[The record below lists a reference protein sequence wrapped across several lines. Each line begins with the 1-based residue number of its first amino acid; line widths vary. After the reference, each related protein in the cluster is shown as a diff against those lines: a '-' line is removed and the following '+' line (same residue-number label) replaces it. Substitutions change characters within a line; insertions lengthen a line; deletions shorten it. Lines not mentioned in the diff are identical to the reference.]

1 MAEKEQKKNIKPA
14 MLNMKN
20 FQIAVGATLILQP
33 LEVLQTSMIATGYSK
48 QNINFK
54 GLSLIASQIYNQE
67 GLRGFYR
74 GTILSIAKNTVSFS
88 FFFSGIEKYSPPSHY
103 PIYLQSFLN
112 LMIASSS
119 KLVGTVA
126 STPLAVMR
134 TKMQIVGN
142 YEYSKINK
150 CFLKIAKEEGFFGFY
165 RGTIA
170 AILKDVPFSGIQYT
184 IYRNLLNLSGLF
196 TKGQDPKNN
205 SIIVAICGSSA
216 AMLAIM
222 VTYPFDNLRIRQQAQ
237 NKSSNLLKLAK
248 TIKVTEGLK
257 GFYQGYLPRLIKKC
271 IQSGVLWMVYEK
283 LALKQKKKSMDQ

>member
-1 MAEKEQKKNIKPA
+1 MAEMESKQNIKPA

-48 QNINFK
+48 HNINFK
-54 GLSLIASQIYNQE
+54 GLSLIGSQIYKQE

-88 FFFSGIEKYSPPSHY
+88 FFFSGIEKYSPPAHY
-103 PIYLQSFLN
+103 PVYLQSILN
-112 LMIASSS
+112 LMIASTS
-119 KLVGTVA
+119 KLAGTIA

-134 TKMQIVGN
+134 TKMQIIGN
-142 YEYSKINK
+142 NEYRKIDK
-150 CFLKIAKEEGFFGFY
+150 CFIKIAREEGFFGFY
-165 RGTIA
+165 RGVFA

-184 IYRNLLNLSGLF
+184 IYRNLLNFSGIF
-196 TKGQDPKNN
+196 TKGQDPKTN
-205 SIIVAICGSSA
+205 SIVVAICGSSA
-216 AMLAIM
+216 AVLAIL

-237 NKSSNLLKLAK
+237 NKSSNLLTLAR
-248 TIKVTEGLK
+248 TIQSTEGLK

-283 LALKQKKKSMDQ
+283 LALKQRKKNTEQ